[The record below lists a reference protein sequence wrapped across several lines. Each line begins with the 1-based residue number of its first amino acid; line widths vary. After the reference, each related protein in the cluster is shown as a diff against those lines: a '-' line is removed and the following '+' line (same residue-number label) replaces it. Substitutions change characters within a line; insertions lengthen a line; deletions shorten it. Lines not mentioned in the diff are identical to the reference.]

1 MPNIYAP
8 QNVPQISTQ
17 FLFGQAGPFFIW
29 GFPNLCHILSHSS
42 HCIDVWPNQ
51 QYISYYMLVRGLLEV
66 MWTYIVCF
74 HVLSLDYQDQVF
86 TEMMNI
92 DKVTQGIHQKENH
105 FI

>member
-1 MPNIYAP
+1 MHHKMSHKYQLN
-8 QNVPQISTQ
+8 

-74 HVLSLDYQDQVF
+74 HVLSLDYQR
-86 TEMMNI
+86 
-92 DKVTQGIHQKENH
+92 
-105 FI
+105 